1 MKKLLPIEIQAET
14 LKLYE
19 EQTIHMNL
27 NEGVWLWKKEQGQSL
42 QLISNL
48 LHERVMLNIFNQI
61 SSKVE
66 EEIGSQIYTMIIITI
81 VNKIRP
87 NQIFMLIDTDL
98 QVIRAHTIGMEEL
111 SFLQTLNR
119 NCIQLFLIFLI
130 ERIIISV
137 LITNKIPEQTS
148 LEIRKRGLYCQTIIA
163 TIKLYLF
170 NKICEIHQEV

>member
-98 QVIRAHTIGMEEL
+98 
-111 SFLQTLNR
+111 
-119 NCIQLFLIFLI
+119 
-130 ERIIISV
+130 
-137 LITNKIPEQTS
+137 
-148 LEIRKRGLYCQTIIA
+148 
-163 TIKLYLF
+163 
-170 NKICEIHQEV
+170 